1 MKNLGIFISIL
12 FSCNLLTAGNPII
25 KDFGMADPHAY
36 VFNDKVYLF
45 TTRDAVKD
53 AKSFIMPDWHIWSST
68 DLINWKHERT
78 IEPTETYMGQSND
91 CWATETVC
99 KDGKYYF
106 YFSNGNKNTGVM
118 VSDKPEGPYKD
129 ILQKPLLSSDLTKG
143 KEYDP
148 TVWVEKNGDAY
159 IIFGHYRNDDDN
171 LNYYIARLN
180 DDMVSLAESP
190 KIIDIIGDKSVL
202 DGNDKPNIHKHGG
215 MYYLS
220 AGMHYAT
227 SDNIYGP
234 YIRRGN
240 SGNNKHGMDS
250 RAHGNY
256 FQWNNQWF
264 NTWCHF
270 YLGKENG
277 RFRESYITYLHY
289 RENGEMVSDTVL
301 MTKHFDTGVGSYS
314 SNWDCIEAEW
324 FMRASKET
332 IKKENKDGGF
342 CISGVSD
349 GDYVY
354 YPNISEMND
363 KRSLIINGHI
373 FGSGII
379 ELREDSLDGRLL
391 GEYKI
396 VDEINDN
403 LSIPITPLYDNLNL
417 YVVFRNVSSSSL
429 INIDSFTFK

>member
-1 MKNLGIFISIL
+1 
-12 FSCNLLTAGNPII
+12 
-25 KDFGMADPHAY
+25 
-36 VFNDKVYLF
+36 
-45 TTRDAVKD
+45 
-53 AKSFIMPDWHIWSST
+53 
-68 DLINWKHERT
+68 
-78 IEPTETYMGQSND
+78 
-91 CWATETVC
+91 
-99 KDGKYYF
+99 
-106 YFSNGNKNTGVM
+106 
-118 VSDKPEGPYKD
+118 
-129 ILQKPLLSSDLTKG
+129 
-143 KEYDP
+143 
-148 TVWVEKNGDAY
+148 
-159 IIFGHYRNDDDN
+159 
-171 LNYYIARLN
+171 
-180 DDMVSLAESP
+180 
-190 KIIDIIGDKSVL
+190 
-202 DGNDKPNIHKHGG
+202 
-215 MYYLS
+215 
-220 AGMHYAT
+220 
-227 SDNIYGP
+227 
-234 YIRRGN
+234 
-240 SGNNKHGMDS
+240 
-250 RAHGNY
+250 
-256 FQWNNQWF
+256 
-264 NTWCHF
+264 
-270 YLGKENG
+270 
-277 RFRESYITYLHY
+277 
-289 RENGEMVSDTVL
+289 MVSDTVL

-363 KRSLIINGHI
+363 KRSLIINGHV